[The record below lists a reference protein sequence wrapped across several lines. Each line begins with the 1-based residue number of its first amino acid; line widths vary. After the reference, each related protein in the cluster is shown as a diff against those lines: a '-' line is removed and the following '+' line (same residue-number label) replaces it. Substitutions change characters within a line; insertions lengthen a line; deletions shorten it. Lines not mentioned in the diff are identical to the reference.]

1 MRKFFL
7 EVAMILKQ
15 RDQLFD
21 FGNQVGNFHLDDFE
35 NKEYLIIYN
44 VKIK

>member
-7 EVAMILKQ
+7 EVAMILQQ

-21 FGNQVGNFHLDDFE
+21 FGDQVGNFHLDHFE
-35 NKEYLIIYN
+35 NIEYFYI
-44 VKIK
+44 